1 MMLKH
6 MAERGT
12 SPRSVLSKSI
22 GWAMTILSE
31 QEFLVLNG
39 AHLKK
44 MARAE
49 EIASATGL
57 DVSVVKPVLDAA
69 ASNGLLM
76 IAEGRHLLLPEGT
89 SAVHEYYRTAYEGL
103 RSNEAVLMWYER
115 FETINDQFIKQVS
128 EWQSADGDERIQSR
142 LIRTVERLSKNLQEL
157 TPLIARYENYL
168 NRFGAS
174 VARIDEGEKEFV
186 CTPTIDSV
194 HNIWFE
200 FHEDILS
207 VIGRP
212 RDI

>member
-1 MMLKH
+1 

-12 SPRSVLSKSI
+12 LAAFGSFKVN
-22 GWAMTILSE
+22 WMAMVILSE

-44 MARAE
+44 MAPAE

-57 DVSVVKPVLDAA
+57 DVSVVKPILDAA

-89 SAVHEYYRTAYEGL
+89 NAVHEFYRTAYEPM
-103 RSNEAVLMWYER
+103 RSNALVLAWYER
-115 FETINDQFIKQVS
+115 FEAINEQFIKQVS

-142 LIRTVERLSKNLQEL
+142 LIKTVERLTKNLQEL
-157 TPLIARYENYL
+157 TPLIPRYEIYVD
-168 NRFGAS
+168 RFNGG
-174 VARIDEGEKEFV
+174 VARIDEGDKDFV
-186 CTPTIDSV
+186 CKPTIDSV
-194 HNIWFE
+194 HNVWFE

-212 RDI
+212 RDK